1 MTDSVHHLRY
11 TVSLINSCWTLT
23 LEFTEFGQ
31 KSQNQSRH
39 YETEEKRFC
48 VLAGMVKLYF
58 ALFVGGFIRSRS
70 NLNKKV
76 SIGPNTKVYL
86 TLL

>member
-39 YETEEKRFC
+39 YETEEMRFC
-48 VLAGMVKLYF
+48 VLLEW
-58 ALFVGGFIRSRS
+58 
-70 NLNKKV
+70 LNC
-76 SIGPNTKVYL
+76 
-86 TLL
+86 TLLYSLVVLFFQDQI